1 MFYSRQR
8 GSALVVSLFIITVM
22 GAFAAAMIRIDW
34 SGQDTTA
41 REVFSTRAWYAAHSG
56 NEIVLSKLFPLGQ
69 TVSNPDVCRDGN
81 DHTKPRIY
89 NFDEQAKLFSC
100 QKLQVNCKTHSY
112 KENGQ
117 PANKYQLESTAT
129 CGTGQ
134 FETTRIQEVWA
145 KDLDDNE

>member
-69 TVSNPDVCRDGN
+69 TESNPDVCLDYKDGKALN
-81 DHTKPRIY
+81 
-89 NFDEQAKLFSC
+89 AKLFSC
-100 QKLQVNCKTHSY
+100 QTLVVTCTRTSY
-112 KENGQ
+112 QDSGSE
-117 PANKYQLESTAT
+117 AFKYHIESTAT
-129 CGTGQ
+129 CGAGQ
-134 FETTRIQEVWA
+134 FSTTRTQEVWA
-145 KDLDDNE
+145 KDLEVALP

>member
-56 NEIVLSKLFPLGQ
+56 NEIVLSKLFPLGKKASEPLACDQ
-69 TVSNPDVCRDGN
+69 T
-81 DHTKPRIY
+81 Y
-89 NFDEQAKLFSC
+89 NFNQEAELFSC
-100 QKLQVNCKTHSY
+100 QTLQVVCKSY
-112 KENGQ
+112 AYKDNGK
-117 PANKYQLESTAT
+117 PAKKYQLESTAT

-134 FETTRIQEVWA
+134 FTTTRTQEVWA
-145 KDLDDNE
+145 KDLNNNE

>member
-41 REVFSTRAWYAAHSG
+41 REVFATRAWYAAHSG
-56 NEIVLSKLFPLGQ
+56 NDIVLSKLFPLGK
-69 TVSNPDVCRDGN
+69 TVSEPLAC
-81 DHTKPRIY
+81 
-89 NFDEQAKLFSC
+89 EQTYDFNKDAELFSC
-100 QKLQVNCKTHSY
+100 QKLQVICKTYSY

-129 CGTGQ
+129 CGSGQ
-134 FETTRIQEVWA
+134 FSTTRTQEVWA
-145 KDLDDNE
+145 KDLEIALP

>member
-34 SGQDTTA
+34 SGQDSTA

-56 NEIVLSKLFPLGQ
+56 NEIVLSKIFPLGQ
-69 TVSNPDVCRDGN
+69 ITSNPDACIDYSK
-81 DHTKPRIY
+81 DKSL
-89 NFDEQAKLFSC
+89 DASLFSC
-100 QKLQVNCKTHSY
+100 QSLTVKCTKTSY
-112 KENGQ
+112 QENGQ

-129 CGTGQ
+129 CGSGQ
-134 FETTRIQEVWA
+134 FTTTRTQELWA
-145 KDLDDNE
+145 KDLEIALP

>member
-41 REVFSTRAWYAAHSG
+41 REVFSTRAWYAVHSG

-69 TVSNPDVCRDGN
+69 TASDP
-81 DHTKPRIY
+81 
-89 NFDEQAKLFSC
+89 QACNQMYDFNTQAELFSC
-100 QKLQVNCKTHSY
+100 QTLQVSCKTQSY

-129 CGTGQ
+129 CGNGQ
-134 FETTRIQEVWA
+134 FTTTRTQEVWA
-145 KDLDDNE
+145 KDLEIALP

>member
-56 NEIVLSKLFPLGQ
+56 NEVVLSKLFPLGQ
-69 TVSNPDVCRDGN
+69 TESNPDACID
-81 DHTKPRIY
+81 Y
-89 NFDEQAKLFSC
+89 NNEKALDASLFSC
-100 QKLQVNCKTHSY
+100 QSLTVQCKKIPY
-112 KENGQ
+112 QDNGKE
-117 PANKYQLESTAT
+117 AFKYRLESTAT

-134 FETTRIQEVWA
+134 FTTTRTQEVWA
-145 KDLDDNE
+145 KDLESDERE

>member
-56 NEIVLSKLFPLGQ
+56 NEIVLSKLFPLGKKASEPLACDQ
-69 TVSNPDVCRDGN
+69 T
-81 DHTKPRIY
+81 Y
-89 NFDEQAKLFSC
+89 NFNQEAELFSC
-100 QKLQVNCKTHSY
+100 QALQVVCKSY
-112 KENGQ
+112 AFKDSGKS
-117 PANKYQLESTAT
+117 AKKYQLESTAT

-134 FETTRIQEVWA
+134 FTTTRTQEVWA
-145 KDLDDNE
+145 KDLKQ

>member
-69 TVSNPDVCRDGN
+69 AVSDPAACINY
-81 DHTKPRIY
+81 K
-89 NFDEQAKLFSC
+89 DENALDAGLFSC
-100 QKLQVNCKTHSY
+100 QLLEVECTKSSY
-112 KENGQ
+112 QDNGTE
-117 PANKYQLESTAT
+117 AFKYRLVSKAI

-134 FETTRIQEVWA
+134 YSTTRKQEVWA
-145 KDLDDNE
+145 KALKNHEN

>member
-34 SGQDTTA
+34 SGQDTTT

-69 TVSNPDVCRDGN
+69 TTSAP
-81 DHTKPRIY
+81 
-89 NFDEQAKLFSC
+89 QACDQTYDFSQQAEVFSC
-100 QKLQVNCKTHSY
+100 QTLQVSCKTHRY

-134 FETTRIQEVWA
+134 FTTTRIQEVWA
-145 KDLDDNE
+145 KDLESDERE